1 MAVSS
6 DQIDD
11 RMRRFSATCI
21 GAGLKVTHQRTEIF
35 RELAGSEEHP
45 DADLIFR
52 RVRRRVPAISR
63 DTVYRTLAALEKQ
76 GLVRKA
82 EILDDRARYDANTSR
97 HHHFVCTECGA
108 VRDFYSKDL
117 DALPIPR
124 GVKSLGSVESTH
136 VQLRGICIT
145 CAAKKPRSLTSV
157 KASS

>member
-1 MAVSS
+1 MPVSS

-52 RVRRRVPAISR
+52 RVRLRVPAISR
-63 DTVYRTLAALEKQ
+63 DTVYRTLAALEKH

-82 EILDDRARYDANTSR
+82 EILDDRGRYDANTSR

-124 GVKSLGSVESTH
+124 GVKSLGSIESTH
-136 VQLRGICIT
+136 VQVRGICII
-145 CAAKKPRSLTSV
+145 CAAKKPRSLKSV
-157 KASS
+157 IASP